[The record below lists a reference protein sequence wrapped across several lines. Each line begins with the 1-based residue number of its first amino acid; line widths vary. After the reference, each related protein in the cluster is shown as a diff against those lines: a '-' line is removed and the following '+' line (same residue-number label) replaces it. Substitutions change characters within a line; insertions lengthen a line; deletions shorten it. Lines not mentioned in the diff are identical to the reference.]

1 MRRVHGAYGFVI
13 RLQWGL
19 GEENQKQNMEIKTVT
34 SCIVRSRKLQVLATE
49 LVPWAIRS
57 GLNASCIL
65 NVYYEQ
71 RWEQSVESLRE
82 EIGIFPPPAI
92 RV

>member
-1 MRRVHGAYGFVI
+1 MVHGTHEVGI
-13 RLQWGL
+13 CQRL
-19 GEENQKQNMEIKTVT
+19 GEGKQKQNTEIKTVT
-34 SCIVRSRKLQVLATE
+34 ICVFCSRKLQVLATE

-57 GLNASCIL
+57 GRNASCIL

-71 RWEQSVESLRE
+71 RWEQPVESLRE
-82 EIGIFPPPAI
+82 EIGIFPPPDI